1 MSDNSPNGTNPLP
14 ASDAGAAPSLPR
26 AADVRVRLAKV
37 ADLPAINDIYNHYV
51 LHSTATYQ
59 EEPEPI
65 GGREAWFLG
74 HGPAH
79 PVTVAV
85 DPNGTVLGWAS
96 LSPFHRR
103 SAYRF
108 TVENSVY
115 LRHDVRGRGIG
126 TLLLAELIERARAA
140 GHRSILALIDADQP
154 ASVALHRRFGFGQ
167 VAHLRQVGFKFGRWL
182 DVAYMQLVLDDP
194 ATV

>member
-1 MSDNSPNGTNPLP
+1 MSDNSPAADPPSAGP
-14 ASDAGAAPSLPR
+14 AATAAAAARP
-26 AADVRVRLAKV
+26 ADVRVRPATES
-37 ADLPAINDIYNHYV
+37 DLPAVNDIYNHYV

-65 GGREAWFLG
+65 GVRQAWFAR
-74 HGPAH
+74 HGPRH

-85 DPNGTVLGWAS
+85 DSAGAVVGWAS
-96 LSPFHRR
+96 LSPFHAR

-108 TVENSVY
+108 TAENSVY
-115 LRHDVRGRGIG
+115 LRHDARGRGVG
-126 TLLLAELIERARAA
+126 TLLLADQIDRARAI

-182 DVAYMQLVLDDP
+182 DVAYMQLML
-194 ATV
+194 